1 MSSEKPLFLCL
12 DCGGSKTAAVLVD
25 KSGNVV
31 GRGTGGPSNFMDV
44 GMNAF
49 LRSVKTAVQAA
60 LEEAVGS
67 KTPLPLSS
75 PIMSAAWFVRAP
87 RAREVTNP
95 LPSND
100 FVPLTHL
107 ISFRARRRITYDR
120 ALATHPSSLGGA
132 APAALQFGVPPLLPP
147 TLPPSGPRRL

>member
-1 MSSEKPLFLCL
+1 LNDDLQTSHGQYYSRMSSEKPLFLCL

-25 KSGNVV
+25 NSGNVV

-67 KTPLPLSS
+67 KVCIHS
-75 PIMSAAWFVRAP
+75 
-87 RAREVTNP
+87 
-95 LPSND
+95 D
-100 FVPLTHL
+100 
-107 ISFRARRRITYDR
+107 
-120 ALATHPSSLGGA
+120 G
-132 APAALQFGVPPLLPP
+132 
-147 TLPPSGPRRL
+147 